1 MFDYDKSGQIDQKEI
16 LHMITSTSELLGKPC
31 DTPSAKS
38 LAKKIL
44 DSCDKKRNGKVT
56 KEEFVNG

>member
-1 MFDYDKSGQIDQKEI
+1 
-16 LHMITSTSELLGKPC
+16 MITATSELLGKPYEVQS
-31 DTPSAKS
+31 TKS

-44 DSCDKKRNGKVT
+44 DSCDKKRNGKIT

>member
-1 MFDYDKSGQIDQKEI
+1 
-16 LHMITSTSELLGKPC
+16 MINSTGELLGN
-31 DTPSAKS
+31 PSDLQNAKG

-44 DSCDKKRNGKVT
+44 DSCDKQRNGKIT

>member
-1 MFDYDKSGQIDQKEI
+1 
-16 LHMITSTSELLGKPC
+16 MITSTSELLGRPS
-31 DTPSAKS
+31 DTPSAKN

-44 DSCDKKRNGKVT
+44 DSCDKKRSGKIT